1 MPHLTRTLATVE
13 LADGTVHQDIRITNP
28 DLLRYRE
35 TAQKHGWP
43 ALVVKGETGTVPH
56 LDYEQTFT
64 AWAAL
69 RRLDLYAGTWET
81 FKDTDCVQVAT
92 ETEDVDPTPPPA
104 AGIRP
109 PAAGGSSSSLPTT
122 PDSTPGSSPVP
133 VTRT

>member
-1 MPHLTRTLATVE
+1 LPKLTRTLATVE
-13 LADGTVHQDIRITNP
+13 LADGTIHADVRITNP

-69 RRLDLYAGTWET
+69 RRLGLYAGTWEQ

-92 ETEDVDPTPPPA
+92 ETEEVDPMPPADGTPPPA
-104 AGIRP
+104 A
-109 PAAGGSSSSLPTT
+109 AGSASSLPIT
-122 PDSTPGSSPVP
+122 PESGSPG
-133 VTRT
+133 